1 MKYVQLVLLPG
12 TVCRAGQPDGS
23 VAGLAVNLGA
33 MHPDGRTGVCG
44 IPSPA
49 TSGAFSS
56 FSSVPG
62 IILRFTLQTNK
73 FTVSCLEN

>member
-12 TVCRAGQPDGS
+12 TVCRAGHPDGS
-23 VAGLAVNLGA
+23 VAGLAVNLGW
-33 MHPDGRTGVCG
+33 MQPGERIVVCA

-49 TSGAFSS
+49 TSGAVSS
-56 FSSVPG
+56 FSSAPG
-62 IILRFTLQTNK
+62 VILRFTLQTNK